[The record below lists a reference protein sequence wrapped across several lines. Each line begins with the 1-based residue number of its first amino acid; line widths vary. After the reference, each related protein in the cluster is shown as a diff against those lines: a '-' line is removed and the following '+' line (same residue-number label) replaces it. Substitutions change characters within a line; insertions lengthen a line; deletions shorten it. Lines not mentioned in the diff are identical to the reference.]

1 MPGPPAG
8 EASDMKTL
16 GLIAAAIVV
25 LFVLL
30 SVYVVQEPEQVV
42 ITQFG
47 KPVGRPI
54 TTPGL
59 KFKTPLIQKV
69 HRFEKRFLEWDG
81 DPNQLPTRDKRFI
94 WVNTY
99 ARWRITDPLLFFQRL
114 HNERGA
120 HTRLDDILDGET
132 RNAIAKY
139 DLVQLVRTSNRAAE
153 RTEGQASDESEL
165 TLIDKGRTDIRLEVL
180 ANARARTVDLGLE
193 ILDIEFKRINYV
205 EEVQRKV
212 YERMIAERERVA
224 ERFRSEGQGEAARIR
239 GEKDRELLRIGS
251 EAYKRAQEIKGAADA
266 RATAVYAGAYNRSA
280 DTRSFYEFLK
290 TMQAYATTMDSTSSL
305 VLSTDSDFYR
315 FLKSGNAK

>member
-1 MPGPPAG
+1 
-8 EASDMKTL
+8 MKML
-16 GLIAAAIVV
+16 GLIAAVAVV
-25 LFVLL
+25 LYMLL
-30 SVYVVQEPEQVV
+30 SMYVVQEPEQVI

-47 KPVGRPI
+47 KPVGMPI

-153 RTEGQASDESEL
+153 RTEGQVSDESAL
-165 TLIDKGRTDIRLEVL
+165 TQIEQGRNDIRLEIL
-180 ANARARTVDLGLE
+180 ANARARTADLGLE

-205 EEVQRKV
+205 DEVQRKV

-239 GEKDRELLRIGS
+239 GEKDRELLRISS
-251 EAYKRAQEIKGAADA
+251 EAYKQAQEIKGGADA
-266 RATAVYAGAYNRSA
+266 RATAVYAAAYNRSA

-290 TMQAYATTMDSTSSL
+290 TMQAYSTTMDSTSAL

-315 FLKSGNAK
+315 FLKSGSGK

>member
-1 MPGPPAG
+1 
-8 EASDMKTL
+8 MKAIIV
-16 GLIAAAIVV
+16 IALAAVA
-25 LFVLL
+25 LYVLL
-30 SVYVVQEPEQVV
+30 SVYVVQEPEQVI

-47 KPVGRPI
+47 KPVGRPV

-59 KFKTPLIQKV
+59 KFRTPLIQKV

-139 DLVQLVRTSNRAAE
+139 DLVHLVRTTNRAAE
-153 RTEGQASDESEL
+153 RTEGQASDESAL
-165 TLIDKGRTDIRLEVL
+165 TQIDQGRNDIRLEIL
-180 ANARARTVDLGLE
+180 ANARARTGDLGLE

-205 EEVQRKV
+205 DEVQRKV

-251 EAYKRAQEIKGAADA
+251 EAYKQAQEIKGAADA
-266 RATAVYAGAYNRSA
+266 RATAVYAAAYNRSA

-315 FLKSGNAK
+315 FLKSGSGK